1 MTEINQQQGQT
12 ADAPEKVRRSRT
24 GVWFGII
31 TLVTIFAIAGAGYY
45 FFMQLRE
52 RQEGL
57 GGEVKGE
64 LSKQIHDYQAQLN
77 AIQNQL
83 AALQADIAGKDTHF
97 TKTVADFS
105 QLHSEKLDSTRK
117 ELNDSIRFIQ
127 RQLGKTRGDWLMA
140 DAEYLLSI
148 ANERLHLIGDINTT
162 KEALEA
168 ADQRLRESGDS
179 GAIKIREEI
188 AKEIAM
194 LRGIEV
200 PDMVGLFAAIQTL
213 ESRVDK
219 LDLFLPYSGKPFS
232 QSSEPAKTVEDT
244 APDAEPAEHNEL
256 LDSAIAK
263 LQGVVTIR
271 HSDQPIT
278 EILTPEQ
285 AQFIRE
291 QLRFKLEMVKVSLV
305 QQKEGLYVVSIA
317 DAKAWI
323 GQHFRKNEEANLFLG
338 ELDRFNAVKISS
350 HFPDIS
356 LSLKMLRDITKLRLE
371 TDKGVEY
378 PAQAQEKQ
386 ADKIEAATPTA
397 PVAAIPNHPP
407 VTADTPA
414 ADKPEEIKPEETTPA
429 AAHVPKE

>member
-1 MTEINQQQGQT
+1 MTEINQQQGQA
-12 ADAPEKVRRSRT
+12 ADAPQKVRRSRT

-105 QLHSEKLDSTRK
+105 QMHSEKLDSTRK

-148 ANERLHLIGDINTT
+148 ANERLHLIGDLNTT
-162 KEALEA
+162 REALEA

-194 LRGIEV
+194 LRGIAV

-232 QSSEPAKTVEDT
+232 QSTEPTNTAEGP
-244 APDAEPAEHNEL
+244 APDAEPVEHNEL
-256 LDSAIAK
+256 LDGAIAK

-271 HSDQPIT
+271 HSDQPIK

-305 QQKEGLYVVSIA
+305 QQKEGLYVAGIA

-323 GQHFRKNEEANLFLG
+323 GQHFRQNEEAKLFLG
-338 ELDRFNAVKISS
+338 ELDRFNAVKITS

-371 TDKGVEY
+371 MDKGVEY
-378 PAQAQEKQ
+378 PVQEKQ
-386 ADKIEAATPTA
+386 ADKVGEIVLPSA
-397 PVAAIPNHPP
+397 PVAAAATNPP
-407 VTADTPA
+407 VTSGTPA
-414 ADKPEEIKPEETTPA
+414 TDKPEEIKPEETTPS

>member
-1 MTEINQQQGQT
+1 VTEINQQQGQA
-12 ADAPEKVRRSRT
+12 ADAPQKVRRSRT

-105 QLHSEKLDSTRK
+105 QMHSEKLDSTRK

-148 ANERLHLIGDINTT
+148 ANERLHLIGDLNTT
-162 KEALEA
+162 REALEA

-194 LRGIEV
+194 LRGIAV

-232 QSSEPAKTVEDT
+232 QSTEPTNTAEGP
-244 APDAEPAEHNEL
+244 APDAEPVEHNEL
-256 LDSAIAK
+256 LDGAIAK

-271 HSDQPIT
+271 HSDQPIK

-305 QQKEGLYVVSIA
+305 QQKEGLYVAGIA

-323 GQHFRKNEEANLFLG
+323 GQHFRQNEEAKLFLG
-338 ELDRFNAVKISS
+338 ELDRFNAVKITS

-371 TDKGVEY
+371 MDKGVEY
-378 PAQAQEKQ
+378 PVQEKQ
-386 ADKIEAATPTA
+386 ADKVGEIVLPSA
-397 PVAAIPNHPP
+397 PVAAAATNPP
-407 VTADTPA
+407 VTSGTPA
-414 ADKPEEIKPEETTPA
+414 TDKPEEIKPEETTPS